1 VARRS
6 FNESAEEMLQK
17 RHALFNE
24 ENKDNSH
31 FCSESNAPKQRT
43 FSAQTGESC
52 IMPASDVSG
61 QGKRIFSVVDGL
73 VYSMYWILK

>member
-1 VARRS
+1 MARRS

-17 RHALFNE
+17 TYALFNE
-24 ENKDNSH
+24 ENKDTH
-31 FCSESNAPKQRT
+31 FCSAMNPPKQRT